1 MGGLW
6 EQWGCLPQLG
16 GQTWRAAGGQRRKVR
31 CHLSI
36 RGRMVGMMRSGW
48 RGEQRASVLL
58 DREFLTHLTP
68 YLIPQ
73 SSLLQSRIDKGDF

>member
-1 MGGLW
+1 
-6 EQWGCLPQLG
+6 
-16 GQTWRAAGGQRRKVR
+16 
-31 CHLSI
+31 
-36 RGRMVGMMRSGW
+36 MRSGW

-73 SSLLQSRIDKGDF
+73 SSLLQRRIDKGDF